1 MSLPLLEVT
10 SISSK
15 LKTLWKKGIVQT
27 SRKGSAEK
35 MRADGINKNTNA
47 LLQRDSVGET
57 FANQNWEGLGNN
69 ANEANTVLVHTPIWP
84 GKTKTGVGRCT
95 AALHLKL
102 ISSSVSIYF
111 HISNDHTK
119 DTLHISF
126 NPNVRFSK
134 LLEWAMFPVE
144 TTSARFKKNNRAWP
158 ALSGNKPRSKRWRRT
173 GQDWD

>member
-57 FANQNWEGLGNN
+57 FANQN
-69 ANEANTVLVHTPIWP
+69 
-84 GKTKTGVGRCT
+84 
-95 AALHLKL
+95 
-102 ISSSVSIYF
+102 
-111 HISNDHTK
+111 
-119 DTLHISF
+119 
-126 NPNVRFSK
+126 
-134 LLEWAMFPVE
+134 
-144 TTSARFKKNNRAWP
+144 
-158 ALSGNKPRSKRWRRT
+158 
-173 GQDWD
+173 